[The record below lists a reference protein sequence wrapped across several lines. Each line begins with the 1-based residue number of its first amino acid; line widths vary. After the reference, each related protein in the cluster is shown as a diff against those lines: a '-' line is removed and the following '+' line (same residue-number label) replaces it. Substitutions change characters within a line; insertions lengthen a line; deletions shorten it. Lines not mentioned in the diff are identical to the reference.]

1 MTLTITGAN
10 SIVSRRRFGDPSFA
24 RLSLA
29 QQFMLAGA
37 CVLAAGMLAIGFWVT
52 DQIERGVTRNSAI
65 STALYMDSV
74 ISPLVQELGASDEL
88 SPAARAEVDEVLTS
102 SPLGQRLVSFK
113 IWQKGGRVACAS
125 RQLDHRLQLRADRE
139 APGRL
144 GRRCRRRVR
153 AGRRDRERGRAR
165 NRRAAARNLQPHP

>member
-1 MTLTITGAN
+1 MTVTTADPN
-10 SIVSRRRFGDPSFA
+10 AAPRRRSGASTWA
-24 RLSLA
+24 RLTLA

-52 DQIERGVTRNSAI
+52 QQIERGVTRNSAI

-102 SPLGQRLVSFK
+102 SPLGRRQSLAL
-113 IWQKGGRVACAS
+113 IVA
-125 RQLDHRLQLRADRE
+125 D
-139 APGRL
+139 
-144 GRRCRRRVR
+144 
-153 AGRRDRERGRAR
+153 
-165 NRRAAARNLQPHP
+165 